1 MTAEKLK
8 QYKGAVM
15 EIPRLKR
22 QIEQMPDNVLGITV
36 VKSSLSREPYTQGH
50 YTQRGIG
57 LNPQKERAKA
67 KLQKLQSLVT
77 EVDEYI
83 LQIEDPEISF
93 AIQSHYFDG
102 KPWWQVTAD
111 LGSDKTEG
119 AIKKQVQRDLKK
131 SEKASRL
138 SRLSRFGIL

>member
-15 EIPRLKR
+15 EIPRLMN
-22 QIEQMPDNVLGITV
+22 QIEQMPDSVFGITV

-50 YTQRGIG
+50 YTQRGNG
-57 LNPQKERAKA
+57 LNPQKERAEA
-67 KLQKLQSLVT
+67 KLQKLQTLVS
-77 EVDEYI
+77 EVEEYI

-102 KPWWQVTAD
+102 LPWWKVTD
-111 LGSDKTEG
+111 KLGTNKTEG
-119 AIKKQVQRDLKK
+119 AIKKKVLKYLKK
-131 SEKASRL
+131 
-138 SRLSRFGIL
+138 